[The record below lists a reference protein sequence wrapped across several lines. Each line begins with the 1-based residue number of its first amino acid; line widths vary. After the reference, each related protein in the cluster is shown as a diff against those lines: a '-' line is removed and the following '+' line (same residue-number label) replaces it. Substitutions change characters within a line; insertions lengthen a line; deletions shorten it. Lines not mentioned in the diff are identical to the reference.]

1 MQVRDRVSLVKLYG
15 GLQNGPAVIL
25 DQGVGAKDIQDSF
38 GVFETGDF
46 IVIGKLGA
54 FVRAG
59 LFGVGKP
66 EVADSEQTNDL

>member
-1 MQVRDRVSLVKLYG
+1 MQVGDRVSLVQLYG

-25 DQGVGAKDIQDSF
+25 DEGVGAKDIQDSF
-38 GVFETGDF
+38 GVFQPGDF

-66 EVADSEQTNDL
+66 EIADPEQTDDL